1 MASLVLDCSVTAAW
15 FFEDEFSSYS
25 ERVRQVLALDGAVA
39 VTPGIWP
46 AEITN
51 VLFQSERRK
60 RIKPDQVNQALSVLA
75 RLPIET
81 DTLPVGSMSQVLQLC
96 RAHRLTAYDA
106 LYLELALRR
115 NIPLATQDKLLTAS
129 AIAAGAR
136 VFDRTGS

>member
-1 MASLVLDCSVTAAW
+1 MTSLVLDCSVTAAW
-15 FFEDEFSSYS
+15 FFEDEFSRYS
-25 ERVRQVLALDGAVA
+25 ERVRQALTLDGAVA

-60 RIKPDQVNQALSVLA
+60 RIKPEQVNQALSVLA

-81 DTLPVGSMSQVLQLC
+81 DSLPVGGMSQVLQLC

-106 LYLELALRR
+106 LYLELAMRR

-129 AIAAGAR
+129 AIAAGAK
-136 VFDRTGS
+136 VFD

>member
-15 FFEDEFSSYS
+15 FFEDEFSGYS
-25 ERVRQVLALDGAVA
+25 ERVRQTLVLDGAVA
-39 VTPGIWP
+39 VTPEIWP

-60 RIKPDQVNQALSVLA
+60 RIKPEQVNQALSVLA

-81 DTLPVGSMSQVLQLC
+81 DSLPVGSMSQVLQLC
-96 RAHRLTAYDA
+96 RTHGLTAYDA
-106 LYLELALRR
+106 LYLELAIRR

-129 AIAAGAR
+129 TIAAGAR
-136 VFDRTGS
+136 VFN